1 MQHDDTVYLVHMLE
15 MARKAVAHASGVTKD
30 QFLAND
36 VLEMALVHIVQV
48 IGEAARRVSPETR
61 ERHHD
66 IPWVE
71 IIGMRHKVVH
81 DYLEVDWNVVWKTVT
96 EDLPALVSRLER
108 IVPPALLT

>member
-1 MQHDDTVYLVHMLE
+1 M
-15 MARKAVAHASGVTKD
+15 
-30 QFLAND
+30 
-36 VLEMALVHIVQV
+36 
-48 IGEAARRVSPETR
+48 SPETR

-96 EDLPALVSRLER
+96 EDLPTLVSRLER
-108 IVPPALLT
+108 IVPPALLA